1 MDKQD
6 SSAIAVSGAQVENML
21 HCIGYTPRRAKRGK
35 YIAFRNYFTTSGP
48 NSEWDA
54 LVEKGLAESRA
65 LPECVSP
72 VGRVYHVTRKGMDF
86 LEVCL
91 GGAKIMEDDD

>member
-35 YIAFRNYFTTSGP
+35 YTAFRNYFTTNGP
-48 NSEWDA
+48 DCSWDA

-65 LPECVSP
+65 FPEGGSSA
-72 VGRVYHVTRKGMDF
+72 GRVYHVTRKGMDF
-86 LEVCL
+86 LEGCL
-91 GGAKIMEDDD
+91 GGVKIMEGD